1 MEIKL
6 VNRGDTAEVILT
18 GRLDSSTAGE
28 TQEILNQVCDKYLNI
43 TLNMSGLRYISSA
56 GLRVLKVIY
65 IRVNKAGGVL
75 TITNASPM
83 AMEVLEMAGFASFI
97 RIT

>member
-56 GLRVLKVIY
+56 GLRVLKVSSKSS
-65 IRVNKAGGVL
+65 RKAAG
-75 TITNASPM
+75 
-83 AMEVLEMAGFASFI
+83 EMLFTTMSS
-97 RIT
+97 T